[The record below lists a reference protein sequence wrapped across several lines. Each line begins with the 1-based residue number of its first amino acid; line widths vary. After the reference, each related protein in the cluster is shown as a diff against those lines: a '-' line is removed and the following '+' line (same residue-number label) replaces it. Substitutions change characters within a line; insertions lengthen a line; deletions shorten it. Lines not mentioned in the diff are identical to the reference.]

1 MFTNNWIQEEKLK
14 QDQLFVRVKNQKKIE
29 SYSLTKKE

>member
-1 MFTNNWIQEEKLK
+1 MLTNNLIQEENLK